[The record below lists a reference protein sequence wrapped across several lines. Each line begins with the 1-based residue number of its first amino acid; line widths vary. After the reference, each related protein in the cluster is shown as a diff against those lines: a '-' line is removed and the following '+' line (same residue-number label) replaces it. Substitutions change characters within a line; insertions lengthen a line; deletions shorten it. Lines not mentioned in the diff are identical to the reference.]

1 MKICVVTATRA
12 EYGLLSG
19 LMRLIDDS
27 TAFEL
32 QVVVAGTHLLEDFGH
47 TVRDIVTEGFSVSR
61 TVDSITQASTGF
73 DVASQVGAGITGFA
87 NAFTE
92 LDPDF
97 VVVLGDRY
105 EMFAATQAAFFL
117 GIRIL
122 HIHGGEVTHGAL
134 DDSIRHAISKL
145 ASFHCVAHEEY
156 ASRVIQLGEQPES
169 VHIVGSLGIDQLHNT
184 ALQTRQELEVDL
196 DLDMKE
202 PVLLVTYHPVTNGHS
217 DARNEALELVAA
229 LEGMENATIILTM
242 PNADPGHQFISEI
255 FRAAAD
261 HNGPGW
267 VFRESLGRVR
277 YWSVMSLAAVVVGN
291 SSSGLL
297 EAPSFPTATVNIGPR
312 QSGRI
317 VADSVVS
324 CEPSKDSITQ
334 ALEQALSGP
343 FQQDLR
349 SVENP
354 LGGPGAAKRIFSVM
368 ESLSESS
375 LERKIFYDLGREK

>member
-19 LMRLIDDS
+19 LMRLIDES

-184 ALQTRQELEVDL
+184 ALQTMQELEIDL
-196 DLDMKE
+196 DLEM
-202 PVLLVTYHPVTNGHS
+202 
-217 DARNEALELVAA
+217 
-229 LEGMENATIILTM
+229 
-242 PNADPGHQFISEI
+242 
-255 FRAAAD
+255 
-261 HNGPGW
+261 
-267 VFRESLGRVR
+267 
-277 YWSVMSLAAVVVGN
+277 
-291 SSSGLL
+291 
-297 EAPSFPTATVNIGPR
+297 
-312 QSGRI
+312 
-317 VADSVVS
+317 
-324 CEPSKDSITQ
+324 
-334 ALEQALSGP
+334 
-343 FQQDLR
+343 
-349 SVENP
+349 
-354 LGGPGAAKRIFSVM
+354 
-368 ESLSESS
+368 
-375 LERKIFYDLGREK
+375 

>member
-184 ALQTRQELEVDL
+184 ALQTRQDLEVDL
-196 DLDMKE
+196 DLEMKD

-229 LEGMENATIILTM
+229 LEGMKNPTIILTM

-261 HNGPGW
+261 RNGPGW

-317 VADSVVS
+317 VADSVVT
-324 CEPSKDSITQ
+324 CEPNKASITQ

-368 ESLSESS
+368 ESLSDSS